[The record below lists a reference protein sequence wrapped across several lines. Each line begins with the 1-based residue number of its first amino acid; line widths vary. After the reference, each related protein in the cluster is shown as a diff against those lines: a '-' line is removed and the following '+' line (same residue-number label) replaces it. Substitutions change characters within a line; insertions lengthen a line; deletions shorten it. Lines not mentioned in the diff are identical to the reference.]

1 MAVSDH
7 YQAIGEVTTV
17 TETTATGT
25 VTENWNENENENEDK
40 NKNESE
46 RESKTGHSDR
56 QSIDRSDVLL
66 LLDQLVGLE

>member
-25 VTENWNENENENEDK
+25 VTENENENEDK